1 MADTHGAHS
10 RGTWQK
16 SADVGDS
23 VSCLPLNACFDPHAR
38 ATTSAPAATS
48 KAGLGPQ
55 QQQSLNE
62 HRQPKLPLLP
72 ARVTRGLDDL
82 MLPLVKSTLF
92 KQPRYPREHLLQLL
106 ESEQQRGGAAG
117 FRGASALQ
125 LKPAATEG
133 GQSSPTSRVRAKV
146 LQYRDEKVDPLLL
159 PALTKLFCSMRM
171 EESKEVTS
179 ADARP
184 IIRSGLLPQRSRNI
198 NKKALKK
205 VGARWYAREQV

>member
-1 MADTHGAHS
+1 M
-10 RGTWQK
+10 
-16 SADVGDS
+16 
-23 VSCLPLNACFDPHAR
+23 
-38 ATTSAPAATS
+38 
-48 KAGLGPQ
+48 
-55 QQQSLNE
+55 
-62 HRQPKLPLLP
+62 
-72 ARVTRGLDDL
+72 
-82 MLPLVKSTLF
+82 
-92 KQPRYPREHLLQLL
+92 
-106 ESEQQRGGAAG
+106 
-117 FRGASALQ
+117 Q